1 MKEEFNKQRENA
13 YAMER
18 CDDLHQEHLAECSF
32 CRLEIERE
40 TILKC
45 AEWIKEN
52 LNLGPGTLADLMI
65 KDLLYYEDKGETL

>member
-13 YAMER
+13 YAMGR